1 MPPKDPND
9 VLNGILPGIAPQ
21 GPHIPFDLNRP
32 DLLVKPPVVSNN
44 GAGGRGHV
52 MAVPEQIRKVAEEME
67 KDVSALEQQLGALK
81 TQFGEVG
88 GWDVAKALHS
98 NVGKAHVN
106 MVEGIQAY
114 IRAYRTVIAR
124 VRETANRY
132 STAEGGAKKASD
144 GPRKTLGDPP
154 SPWRTS

>member
-9 VLNGILPGIAPQ
+9 VLNGIIPGITPQ
-21 GPHIPFDLNRP
+21 AGHPTFDPNRP
-32 DLLVKPPVVSNN
+32 DLFLKTVPV
-44 GAGGRGHV
+44 GRGGGGGGHV
-52 MAVPEQIRKVAEEME
+52 MAIPEQIRKVADEME

-81 TQFGEVG
+81 AQFGEVG

-114 IRAYRTVIAR
+114 IRAYRTVITR
-124 VRETANRY
+124 VRETATRY
-132 STAEGGAKKASD
+132 STAEGGAKNASD
-144 GPRKTLGDPP
+144 APRKTLDGPP
-154 SPWRTS
+154 APWRPS